1 MPVTTDPFTGVFEAD
16 RTHSSFQFAV
26 GPLEASTIRASFGYV
41 AAGLIAACM
50 QTDVGPDCPLPLRPF
65 VV

>member
-16 RTHSSFQFAV
+16 RIRRSSSRS
-26 GPLEASTIRASFGYV
+26 GPMEASTIRASFGDV